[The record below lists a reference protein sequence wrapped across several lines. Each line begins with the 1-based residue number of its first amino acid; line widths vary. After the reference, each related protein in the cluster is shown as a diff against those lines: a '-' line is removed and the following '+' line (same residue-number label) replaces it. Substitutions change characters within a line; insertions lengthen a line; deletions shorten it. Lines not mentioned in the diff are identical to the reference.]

1 MSNAQFKRDF
11 AKLMKKAGD
20 NMEALVR
27 ASAMELLKRVILKSP
42 VGDPSMWKDPTRVPP
57 GYVGGRF
64 KANWQVSVGVIDF
77 NAAAAPDMTGM
88 SSLKRGAG
96 AIGSFP
102 LGTQV
107 FITNSLPY
115 SRRIEYNAWS
125 KQAQA
130 GVVRI
135 TAMEF
140 KNIVRQLAKNL
151 K

>member
-42 VGDPSMWKDPTRVPP
+42 VGDPSMWKDPSRVPP

-77 NAAAAPDMTGM
+77 NATAGPD
-88 SSLKRGAG
+88 
-96 AIGSFP
+96 
-102 LGTQV
+102 
-107 FITNSLPY
+107 
-115 SRRIEYNAWS
+115 
-125 KQAQA
+125 
-130 GVVRI
+130 
-135 TAMEF
+135 
-140 KNIVRQLAKNL
+140 
-151 K
+151 